1 MHCNPELAKNPNGS
15 SWGFFLSH
23 FFLPQ
28 ELWKKVTGPGKREAT
43 EVARA
48 EALQTVMK
56 VGCTKF
62 TDVGTRPDKM
72 C

>member
-1 MHCNPELAKNPNGS
+1 MHCNPELAKKSNGS
-15 SWGFFLSH
+15 SWGTFFLTSS
-23 FFLPQ
+23 FF
-28 ELWKKVTGPGKREAT
+28 KNSAKRLQGLKSAT

-56 VGCTKF
+56 VGTKF